1 MSAVVS
7 FLFLSYSFQ
16 SLQHDDAVPS
26 DDLRE
31 MAGRGSVSVS
41 FHNIPLSITLEC
53 DGKCLSVNLQ
63 KRNNDIYI

>member
-31 MAGRGSVSVS
+31 MGGRGSVRVS
-41 FHNIPLSITLEC
+41 FHNIPLTL
-53 DGKCLSVNLQ
+53 SANLQ
-63 KRNNDIYI
+63 KKKKETIMIYLKNK